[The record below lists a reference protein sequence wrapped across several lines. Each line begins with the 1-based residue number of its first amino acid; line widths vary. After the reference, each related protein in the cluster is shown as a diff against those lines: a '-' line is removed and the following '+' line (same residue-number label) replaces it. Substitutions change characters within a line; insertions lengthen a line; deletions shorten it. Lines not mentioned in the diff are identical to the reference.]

1 MAVTLE
7 DPRIV
12 WTLEKLPGWKVSRAA
27 EFPQF
32 GTCSVLRYHAEY
44 NQLGVLLPGMI
55 LITYNYSAIDSNDV
69 LEMEETSSSKA
80 GWLASS
86 SFKILQNT

>member
-55 LITYNYSAIDSNDV
+55 LITYNPTTMPYSLKGKKV
-69 LEMEETSSSKA
+69 LVTA
-80 GWLASS
+80 GSR
-86 SFKILQNT
+86 

>member
-1 MAVTLE
+1 MTVTLE

-12 WTLEKLPGWKVSRAA
+12 WTLEKLPGWKVNRAA

-32 GTCSVLRYHAEY
+32 GTCSAPPSRRI
-44 NQLGVLLPGMI
+44 QLGVLPGMI
-55 LITYNYSAIDSNDV
+55 IITYIYSVRDFDDV
-69 LEMEETSSSKA
+69 LKMEETSSSKA

-86 SFKILQNT
+86 SFKILQNTR